1 MLSCGIQRTSRQN
14 IVSIFSLT
22 NGVKA
27 LKWRW
32 EKVLS
37 ARVSSRT
44 RRQNLQRRLTA
55 RVCEAGQSI
64 FFVSLLVHVLHNFQ
78 RDVNGFVNR
87 GEYERQQ
94 RQKLHQIHGVS
105 PLCLPAPGRFA
116 FRKSSFPRFTGS
128 FRGMSGKWVQEH
140 DHLQCRQHLITAEAA
155 STAYHK
161 IIRFATKTPPASHLC
176 AAPGACFFCGGKL
189 PQCQLAQNTALKFGR
204 HRTGFFQTIYLKFV
218 LIVVLSL

>member
-1 MLSCGIQRTSRQN
+1 M
-14 IVSIFSLT
+14 
-22 NGVKA
+22 
-27 LKWRW
+27 
-32 EKVLS
+32 LS

-78 RDVNGFVNR
+78 RDVNGLVNR

-94 RQKLHQIHGVS
+94 RQKLHQIHGAS

-116 FRKSSFPRFTGS
+116 FQKSSFPRFTGS

-140 DHLQCRQHLITAEAA
+140 DHLQCRQHLYRLKRRYFYFSIFFNAA
-155 STAYHK
+155 QPKAPPETSGLFALCRAFALRSVLLYFSVAAALTILCKTHK
-161 IIRFATKTPPASHLC
+161 
-176 AAPGACFFCGGKL
+176 
-189 PQCQLAQNTALKFGR
+189 
-204 HRTGFFQTIYLKFV
+204 
-218 LIVVLSL
+218 